1 MTQAQVTL
9 ALNHNTVFSPAE
21 LPTPIVT
28 GAWAGQLESFSV
40 VVVVGG
46 VQCIHS
52 FNNYLPSTMGGVGK
66 REINMAEKFPRS

>member
-9 ALNHNTVFSPAE
+9 ALNHNTALSPAE

-28 GAWAGQLESFSV
+28 GAWAA
-40 VVVVGG
+40 VGVFLGAGGVG

-66 REINMAEKFPRS
+66 RDKYGRKVPSLLT